1 MTSTTAVTPHRSR
14 RDSVRP
20 LPRSTGL
27 RPWALTLAL
36 LWLALPPPA
45 QAQFATQGSG
55 AYRNNIIW
63 FRWGNGTCLNSQDNC
78 AEIGNNT
85 ANQTITSQQTYNVA
99 GQPLVVTCTLSGVGN
114 DEFRTYRSGLWQG
127 DGLDD
132 LYNIGG
138 VGTANTLYNGL
149 LNFGQTQVSTA
160 TFACGATLGGNPFPL
175 EGLVVADAE
184 QSLTGGTGQN
194 ESISANAPTATSWR
208 IIDRFRT
215 PGCTTN
221 ANANIT
227 GTTLTLNG
235 STPLCTA
242 GPMAVAF
249 MEGATSA
256 TLTLHGN
263 GRSAMALGV
272 LVFVADRSDAP
283 LSYGEPQHLPNFTW
297 NGGNLPN
304 GNTTYTTMTLATLN
318 QPAVRLGTRV
328 DIENVSLA
336 GAPAT
341 GDDSNF
347 TTPTATDDEDAF
359 GTLANIALSPGASH
373 NLSVPCAGNG
383 AFVRG
388 FIDFNRDGDFTDAG
402 ETSASATCNGTA
414 AAVTWTMPA
423 VAGLNPGA
431 SYARFRIASAAID
444 VANPVGLASSGEV
457 EDYPVTLTSQTLT
470 LRKQWTG
477 AAVGDDAVITA
488 SRGGSVIDT
497 LNSNADAAGELE
509 TDPTPANVFAGETI
523 VLAETLAAGNV
534 GGYAPALAC
543 TGAADTNPDD
553 GIAIAATDTNIVC
566 TYTNTR
572 VATLQ
577 LAKAWA
583 ANSRTGDTLT
593 IGATTGGNNNTAP
606 FDATAPTAANSGAPV
621 SVRLGDVVTLP
632 AETGTGLGN
641 YTTTLAC
648 TGGHT
653 LSGTNGQV
661 ANTLTITSGNAAVC
675 TYTNTRIAQQINLA
689 KVWSANS
696 TNGHTASA
704 TTTGGTANP
713 TFTATAPTNNAGPAV
728 TVFAGDVLTLP
739 AETFGGGA
747 TAASYTTA
755 LACTGGSPL
764 ASGATGRT
772 LTITASA
779 AATTCTYTNTP
790 VVVDLTITKTNTFA
804 AGPRDQANDTV
815 ASGATTTYT
824 LVATNNGPG
833 EVTGSM
839 VRDTPVAGLTCPP
852 ANAVTITGNG
862 VPAGSFTVADLSA
875 GIALGT
881 LGAGQSTTLS
891 FDCQVN

>member
-1 MTSTTAVTPHRSR
+1 MTSTTAATTRRSR
-14 RDSVRP
+14 RNAVRRV
-20 LPRSTGL
+20 LRSTGL
-27 RPWALTLAL
+27 RPWAVALTL

-55 AYRNNIIW
+55 TYRNNIIW
-63 FRWGNGTCLNSQDNC
+63 FRWGNGTCPTDQDSC
-78 AEIGNNT
+78 AEIGNGT
-85 ANQTITSQQTYNVA
+85 ANQTITSQQTYAVA
-99 GQPLVVTCTLSGVGN
+99 GQSLVVTCTLSGVDN
-114 DEFRTYRSGLWQG
+114 NEFRTYRSGLWQG

-149 LNFGQTQVSTA
+149 LNFGQNATATA

-175 EGLVVADAE
+175 EGLVVADGE
-184 QSLTGGTGQN
+184 QSLTGGAGQN

-221 ANANIT
+221 ATANIT
-227 GTTLTLNG
+227 GATLTLNG

-256 TLTLHGN
+256 TLTLRGG

-272 LVFVADRSDAP
+272 MVFVADRSDAP

-318 QPAVRLGTRV
+318 QPAVRLGARV
-328 DIENVSLA
+328 DIENVSVA
-336 GAPAT
+336 GAAAN
-341 GDDSNF
+341 GDDNNF
-347 TTPTATDDEDAF
+347 ATPTPTDDEDAF
-359 GTLANIALSPGASH
+359 AALANIALSPGASH

-402 ETSASATCNGTA
+402 ETSASATCNGATA
-414 AAVTWTMPA
+414 AVSWTMPA
-423 VAGLNPGA
+423 VAGLSPGA
-431 SYARFRIASAAID
+431 SYARFRIASAAAD
-444 VANPVGLASSGEV
+444 VANPVGLAISGEV

-477 AAVGDDAVITA
+477 ATVGDSAAITA
-488 SRGGSVIDT
+488 SRAGSVIDT

-509 TDPTPANVFAGETI
+509 TDPTPVNVFAGETI
-523 VLAETLAAGNV
+523 VLAETLAVANAGS
-534 GGYAPALAC
+534 YAPALAC
-543 TGAADTNPDD
+543 TGAADTNPND

-572 VATLQ
+572 LATLQ

-583 ANSRTGDTLT
+583 GNSKSGDTVT
-593 IGATTGGNNNTAP
+593 IGATTGGNNNTAS
-606 FDATAPTAANSGAPV
+606 FAATAPTAANSGAPV
-621 SVRLGDVVTLP
+621 SVRIGDVVNLP
-632 AETGTGLGN
+632 AETGPVLGN
-641 YTTTLAC
+641 YTTALAC

-653 LSGTNGQV
+653 LSSTNGQA

-675 TYTNTRIAQQINLA
+675 TYTNTRRSQPISLA
-689 KVWSANS
+689 KAWGANS
-696 TNGHTASA
+696 PNGHTASA
-704 TTTGGTANP
+704 TATGAAANP
-713 TFTATAPTNNAGPAV
+713 TFSATAPTNTTGAAV

-739 AETFGGGA
+739 AETFAGGA
-747 TAASYTTA
+747 TAASYTTTLDCA
-755 LACTGGSPL
+755 GGSPL

-779 AATTCTYTNTP
+779 APTTCTYTNTP
-790 VVVDLTITKTNTFA
+790 VLVDLSITKTNTFG
-804 AGPRDQANDTV
+804 AGPADQANDTV
-815 ASGATTTYT
+815 ASGASTTYT
-824 LVATNNGPG
+824 LVVTNRGPG
-833 EVTGSM
+833 EAIGSV

-852 ANAVTITGNG
+852 GNAVTISGDG
-862 VPAGSFTVADLSA
+862 VPPGGFTVADLTA
-875 GIALGT
+875 GIALGA
-881 LGAGQSTTLS
+881 LGAGQSTTLR

>member
-1 MTSTTAVTPHRSR
+1 MTSTTAVAPHRSR
-14 RDSVRP
+14 RNALRP
-20 LPRSTGL
+20 PLRLAGP
-27 RPWALTLAL
+27 RPWALALTL

-45 QAQFATQGSG
+45 QAQFATGGTG

-63 FRWGNGTCLNSQDNC
+63 FRWGAGTCGGTQDTC
-78 AEIGNNT
+78 AEIGNGT
-85 ANQTITSQQTYNVA
+85 ANQTISSQQTYTVA
-99 GQPLVVTCTLSGVGN
+99 GQPLVVTCTLSGVDN

-127 DGLDD
+127 DGLDE

-138 VGTANTLYNGL
+138 VGTANGLYNGL
-149 LNFGQTQVSTA
+149 LNFGVNATATA
-160 TFACGATLGGNPFPL
+160 TFACAATLGGNNFPL
-175 EGLVVADAE
+175 EGLVVADGE
-184 QSLTGGTGQN
+184 QSGTIPPGQN

-215 PGCTTN
+215 AGCTTN
-221 ANANIT
+221 ATANIT
-227 GTTLTLNG
+227 ATTLTLNG
-235 STPLCTA
+235 TAPLCTA

-256 TLTLHGN
+256 TLNLRGG

-272 LVFVADRSDAP
+272 LVFIADRSDAP

-297 NGGNLPN
+297 NGGNLPT

-318 QPAVRLGTRV
+318 QPLVRLGTRV

-336 GAPAT
+336 GAAAN

-359 GTLANIALSPGASH
+359 TALANIALSPGASH
-373 NLSVPCAGNG
+373 TLSVPCAGNG

-388 FIDFNRDGDFTDAG
+388 FIDFNRDGDFADAG

-414 AAVTWTMPA
+414 ASVSWTMPA

-431 SYARFRIASAAID
+431 SFARFRIASAAAD
-444 VANPVGLASSGEV
+444 VATPIGLASSGEV

-470 LRKQWTG
+470 LRKQWAG
-477 AAVGDDAVITA
+477 ATVGDDAAITA
-488 SRGGSVIDT
+488 SRAGGVIDT

-509 TDPTPANVFAGETI
+509 TDPTPVNVFAGETI
-523 VLAETLAAGNV
+523 VLAETLAGTNAGN
-534 GGYAPALAC
+534 YAPALAC
-543 TGAADTNPDD
+543 TGAADTNPND
-553 GIAIAATDTNIVC
+553 GIAIAATDANIVC

-572 VATLQ
+572 LATLQ
-577 LAKAWA
+577 LAKVWA
-583 ANSRTGDTLT
+583 ANSKNGDLLT
-593 IGATTGGNNNTAP
+593 IGATTGGTANTVSFDVTAP
-606 FDATAPTAANSGAPV
+606 NPANSGAPV
-621 SVRLGDVVTLP
+621 SVRLGDIVTLP

-641 YTTTLAC
+641 YTTALAC

-689 KVWSANS
+689 KVWGANS
-696 TNGHTASA
+696 PAGHTATA
-704 TTTGGTANP
+704 TTTGGSANP
-713 TFTATAPTNNAGPAV
+713 TFSAIAPTNSAGPAV

-772 LTITASA
+772 LTINASTTA
-779 AATTCTYTNTP
+779 TVCTYTNTL
-790 VVVDLTITKTNTFA
+790 VVVDLSITKTNTFG
-804 AGPRDQANDTV
+804 AGPRDQANDTLNRD
-815 ASGATTTYT
+815 ATTTYT
-824 LVATNNGPG
+824 LVATNNGPD
-833 EVTGSM
+833 EVTGSI

-852 ANAVTITGNG
+852 GNAVTITGNG